1 MDDAPLGR
9 VRLFGARVAQDAVA
23 HFLRQVEL
31 LEQVHHAQALL
42 IVAEAERADLGQR
55 ALARM
60 AERRMSEIVA

>member
-1 MDDAPLGR
+1 MMRPSGVSAFL
-9 VRLFGARVAQDAVA
+9 AACVAQDAVA
-23 HFLRQVEL
+23 HLLRQVEFL
-31 LEQVHHAQALL
+31 KQVHHAQALL